1 MLYIRSPTIY
11 SLYIP
16 IICGFISISELA
28 FSLPVPTINFEDHT
42 LHLASRLSSMERD
55 AQAAMVNGG
64 EEWLPCGKN
73 IWQTNKGDNN
83 YWTSRLIF
91 FFETF
96 FQCSFFGGWR
106 IFESIKWYLV
116 SVFLHSRIQR
126 WLFRSLVYSDDVR
139 HNWRP
144 YNPWSRNTRSRFLLD
159 HGREVQMVG
168 DGNPWRFMTSF
179 CEWENLEFFFKHLD
193 VEAFSFLEVVF
204 LDTIWWCAFF
214 VNSSNFWGSW
224 NFA

>member
-55 AQAAMVNGG
+55 AHRQPWWM
-64 EEWLPCGKN
+64 EGKN
-73 IWQTNKGDNN
+73 DSPVEKTYGKQKKVTTTTELPDW
-83 YWTSRLIF
+83 F

-96 FQCSFFGGWR
+96 FQCSFFWGWR

-168 DGNPWRFMTSF
+168 DGNPWKFMI
-179 CEWENLEFFFKHLD
+179 
-193 VEAFSFLEVVF
+193 SFLWMRKIWSFSLNVLMLKPLVF
-204 LDTIWWCAFF
+204 WRLFF
-214 VNSSNFWGSW
+214 
-224 NFA
+224 